1 MRHYQLDRI
10 VFDTNIY
17 ISFIIQNKLDKLVAL
32 VEQYD
37 LEVFVCD
44 ELIKEIK
51 STLKKTH
58 IKSKLAHKVSDYL
71 EVIALISENIIIDKR
86 FDRII
91 DPDDNFLIDLA
102 YCTKSYFLITEDKLL
117 LNHKQINK
125 IKIINMAAFK
135 KMLIEIK

>member
-1 MRHYQLDRI
+1 MRNYLPDRI

-17 ISFIIQNKLDKLVAL
+17 ISFIIQNKLDKLIAL
-32 VEQYD
+32 IEKYD
-37 LEVFVCD
+37 LEIFICD
-44 ELIKEIK
+44 ELLKEIK
-51 STLKKTH
+51 ATLNKPH
-58 IKSKLAHKVSDYL
+58 IKSKLSFKAAQYI

-102 YCTKSYFLITEDKLL
+102 YCTKSYFLITEDKLI

-135 KMLIEIK
+135 KMLSELK